1 MATSFAAYASQF
13 LNRQQQPGQAGPE
26 SSLSSSQPL
35 FYSFTTHDGSHAGNA
50 HNSDLDDFDDPHL
63 RDSELPS
70 HSKYTERGRGDDD
83 YDDDPYLRLD
93 EEEQGLSHHQSSSM
107 ALLGVSEPDAS
118 KGWLAHAS
126 PLRSPSPSS
135 VGSGASPSN
144 IPSPPPTPPRYNPPP
159 LPPPRLDLAP
169 SMTESLLPRDGRTRP
184 VDVFS
189 LPDPRYIPRGRRKYN
204 DSAWTA
210 AWLAGLCICLF
221 SCLLVLIL
229 TRKPTNTPITLPY
242 TTLLHTVPLLTILI
256 ALSALVSYTHIY
268 LLRIFVKPV
277 MIVTSVFIPVT
288 LFISALCAFIGS
300 FMWDSNQEP
309 TWGETVGLRLFSL
322 VPLVLSFLTAR
333 RLVHLPREIHTASA
347 LLDLTTRL
355 LVLNPFLLALSPAVL
370 LATLVASLP
379 FITLAFRLL
388 LVGYVIPPRQDSGF
402 EWHVHTWAN
411 WAIAGTIGV
420 WLWSWGVARG
430 LLKVTCAGVIGAWYF
445 ADPTLP
451 QPPPTSTHTIHA
463 ALARASQPSIGSIVL
478 SALIHAAIRLLGFA
492 VWGLR
497 ALPYYLP
504 PYMRFVSV
512 GAGMGVS
519 YLETITGTLSTYA
532 LIYTG
537 LTGDAFMPSARRSR
551 ALTGAVQNSSLARY
565 RRKFKT
571 EPPLTMLTVAP
582 LTLTFP
588 FSLFTYL
595 FVAHTLNA
603 PDQALA
609 ASLLSGGITALVG
622 LFCVGLVKDTADT
635 LYICYCIDKDVGEKH
650 RAEVFDAFEYES
662 HQRTTQPAQ
671 PTQSTRPPMPHQTT
685 IQASNMKQPLPPQPS
700 TSTSQAPIPFQR
712 PPLEPQPRR
721 TQQLISP
728 PLAPMPLDVDPDT
741 DREDTPDPF
750 LQDHPEPEPEPYMRG
765 ESIQMSRSLGGG
777 RSMGMGRSGRS
788 QREREPV
795 LPGSE
800 SESGGEEDGVLDS
813 QLFPGSDIF

>member
-13 LNRQQQPGQAGPE
+13 LNRQQQAGQSGPE

-35 FYSFTTHDGSHAGNA
+35 FYSFTTNDGSHPGNA
-50 HNSDLDDFDDPHL
+50 HSMLDDLDDPHL
-63 RDSELPS
+63 RASDAPS
-70 HSKYTERGRGDDD
+70 NSRYTLRGRGEEES
-83 YDDDPYLRLD
+83 DDDPYLRLD
-93 EEEQGLSHHQSSSM
+93 EEEQGLSRHQSPAV

-135 VGSGASPSN
+135 VGSDAPLSN
-144 IPSPPPTPPRYNPPP
+144 IPSPPPTPPRHHPLPP
-159 LPPPRLDLAP
+159 PPPRLDLAP
-169 SMTESLLPRDGRTRP
+169 SLTESLLPRDGRTRP

-210 AWLAGLCICLF
+210 AWLTGLSICLF
-221 SCLLVLIL
+221 SCLLVLIF
-229 TRKPTNTPITLPY
+229 TKKPRNPGITLPY

-277 MIVTSVFIPVT
+277 MVVTSVFIPVT
-288 LFISALCAFIGS
+288 LFVSAVWAFIGS
-300 FMWDSNQEP
+300 FMWDGNQEP

-322 VPLVLSFLTAR
+322 IPLVLALLTAR
-333 RLVHLPREIHTASA
+333 RLVNLPREIHTASA

-370 LATLVASLP
+370 LATLLASIP
-379 FITLAFRLL
+379 FITLIFRLL
-388 LVGYVIPPRQDSGF
+388 LVGYAIGPKDGL
-402 EWHVHTWAN
+402 EWHMHAWAN
-411 WAIAGTIGV
+411 WAIAGTVGV

-430 LLKVTCAGVIGAWYF
+430 LLKVACAGVIGAWYF
-445 ADPTLP
+445 ADPSLP
-451 QPPPTSTHTIHA
+451 HPPPTSTHSIHA
-463 ALARASQPSIGSIVL
+463 ALARATQPSLGSIVL
-478 SALIHAAIRLLGFA
+478 SALIHAAIRFLGFA
-492 VWGLR
+492 ILGLR

-504 PYMRFVSV
+504 PYLRFVSV

-519 YLETITGTLSTYA
+519 YLEGVTGALSTYA

-537 LTGDAFMPSARRSR
+537 LTGDAFMASARRSR
-551 ALTGAVQNSSLARY
+551 ALTGAVQNASLARY

-588 FSLFTYL
+588 FSLTTYL

-603 PDQALA
+603 PDQALG
-609 ASLLSGGITALVG
+609 ASVLAGGVTALVG

-650 RAEVFDAFEYES
+650 REEVFSAFEYDS
-662 HQRTTQPAQ
+662 HRQSAQ
-671 PTQSTRPPMPHQTT
+671 PPQPQAGLSRPVHPPHQ
-685 IQASNMKQPLPPQPS
+685 ASFQPSASKQPLPPHAS
-700 TSTSQAPIPFQR
+700 TSHLRTASFQR

-728 PLAPMPLDVDPDT
+728 TLAPVPQDIEPDT

-750 LQDHPEPEPEPYMRG
+750 LQDDHPEPMPDPFSPKSPQRSYRG
-765 ESIQMSRSLGGG
+765 ESMQMSRSV
-777 RSMGMGRSGRS
+777 R
-788 QREREPV
+788 REKEPV

-800 SESGGEEDGVLDS
+800 SEDEDDVDDS
-813 QLFPGSDIF
+813 QLFPGSDLF

>member
-13 LNRQQQPGQAGPE
+13 INRQQQPGQPGPE

-35 FYSFTTHDGSHAGNA
+35 FYSFTTNDGSHPGNA
-50 HNSDLDDFDDPHL
+50 LSQLDDFDDPHL
-63 RDSELPS
+63 RASGHPS
-70 HSKYTERGRGDDD
+70 SSRHTLRGRGEDD

-93 EEEQGLSHHQSSSM
+93 EEEQGLSRHQSP
-107 ALLGVSEPDAS
+107 AIPLLGVSEPDAS

-135 VGSGASPSN
+135 SVGSPSN
-144 IPSPPPTPPRYNPPP
+144 MPSPPPTPPRRKPPV

-189 LPDPRYIPRGRRKYN
+189 LPDPRYVSRGRRKYN

-210 AWLAGLCICLF
+210 TWLAGLCICLV
-221 SCLLVLIL
+221 SCLLVLIF
-229 TRKPTNTPITLPY
+229 TSKPRKSPITLPY

-277 MIVTSVFIPVT
+277 MVVTSVFIPIT
-288 LFISALCAFIGS
+288 LLISALWAFIGS
-300 FMWDSNQEP
+300 FMWDGNQEP
-309 TWGETVGLRLFSL
+309 TWGETVGLRLFSI
-322 VPLVLSFLTAR
+322 VPLVLAILTAR
-333 RLVHLPREIHTASA
+333 RLVNLPREIHTASA
-347 LLDLTTRL
+347 LLDLTTKI

-370 LATLVASLP
+370 LATLIASIP
-379 FITLAFRLL
+379 FVTLAFRLL
-388 LVGYVIPPRQDSGF
+388 LVGYSVKTPLPNSGF
-402 EWHVHTWAN
+402 EWHVRAWAN
-411 WAIAGTIGV
+411 WAIVGTIGV

-445 ADPTLP
+445 ADSSLP
-451 QPPPTSTHTIHA
+451 PPPPTSTHTIHA
-463 ALARASQPSIGSIVL
+463 ALTRASQPSLGSIVL

-492 VWGLR
+492 VVGLR

-512 GAGMGVS
+512 GAGMAVR
-519 YLETITGTLSTYA
+519 YLETVTGTLSTYA

-537 LTGDAFMPSARRSR
+537 LTGDPFMHSARRSR
-551 ALTGAVQNSSLARY
+551 ALTSAVQESSLARY
-565 RRKFKT
+565 RNKFKT

-588 FSLFTYL
+588 FALTTYL

-609 ASLLSGGITALVG
+609 ASLLAGAITALVG

-650 RAEVFDAFEYES
+650 RQEVFDAFEYES
-662 HQRTTQPAQ
+662 PRRQAQQPQTTATQTPRTPSHQPA
-671 PTQSTRPPMPHQTT
+671 PLSATMSK
-685 IQASNMKQPLPPQPS
+685 SKQPLPPQPS
-700 TSTSQAPIPFQR
+700 TSNIRTPSYQR

-728 PLAPMPLDVDPDT
+728 PLAPLPQEVEPE
-741 DREDTPDPF
+741 REDTPDPF
-750 LQDHPEPEPEPYMRG
+750 LQDHPEPEPYSTSPGSSHSMS
-765 ESIQMSRSLGGG
+765 ESLRMTLNRSHPTGK
-777 RSMGMGRSGRS
+777 
-788 QREREPV
+788 EPV

-800 SESGGEEDGVLDS
+800 SEDEGVDDS
-813 QLFPGSDIF
+813 QLFPGSDLF